1 MGTASLFDDV
11 LKQELNIHAAWL
23 PVTNT
28 FEIGDYG
35 IASGGVLVKMGNIRQ
50 FGVAWTA
57 GDGPPATLNF
67 TTKGTNMVRVVGNAK
82 VDAFPNAPVD
92 ASLTIEFEHDSSFF
106 LKTALTVSQM
116 QDLAAVADRLAQ
128 VPQWKSQYRVV
139 SATYTG
145 RQCTI
150 LSSKAANSK
159 IALSG
164 KADALRQLD
173 LASASAGIDV
183 SSSEQIG
190 LNLVGE
196 TGVVGLSLFKLRWL
210 VGGVRVLDTGRPDDP
225 NAKLA
230 VDTNKD
236 WDHLADD
243 V

>member
-1 MGTASLFDDV
+1 MGTASLFDDI

-35 IASGGVLVKMGNIRQ
+35 IVSDGVLAKMGNIRQ

-57 GDGPPATLNF
+57 GDGPLATLNF
-67 TTKGTNMVRVVGNAK
+67 TSKGTNMVRVVGTAK

-92 ASLTIEFEHDSSFF
+92 ASLTIEFEHESSFF
-106 LKTALTVSQM
+106 LKAALTVSQM
-116 QDLAAVADRLAQ
+116 QDLASVVDRLAQ
-128 VPQWKSQYRVV
+128 VPQWKTQYRVV
-139 SATYTG
+139 SAIYTAH
-145 RQCTI
+145 QCTI

-190 LNLVGE
+190 LNLVGD
-196 TGVVGLSLFKLRWL
+196 TGVIGLSLFKLRWL
-210 VGGVRVLDTGRPDDP
+210 LGGVSVLDVGRPDDP
-225 NAKLA
+225 NAKL
-230 VDTNKD
+230 VVETDKD
-236 WDHLADD
+236 WDGLAGD